1 MPTNDLL
8 SILRTAAADV
18 TDGLTIGGTCGM
30 DAKGGWVNEAAHQ
43 QYLARRR
50 RAYRA
55 AHPRRTAAE
64 MLEEAQ
70 EIAEERAAKAATAEK
85 RDSRLR
91 LWQFACN
98 SGLKLNWASEGLAD
112 LKDFFETGTD
122 RLAMTL
128 GMIKGFKYMFY
139 RVFADGDF
147 LRGYIVLDGEGTT
160 LNVVSAAAS
169 HLDFWPAMKK
179 AYVLDSW
186 VADSKLPACGKFY
199 MSGHKPKYL

>member
-8 SILRTAAADV
+8 SILRTAADV

-55 AHPRRTAAE
+55 AHPLRTAAE

-70 EIAEERAAKAATAEK
+70 EIAAERAAKAETAEK
-85 RDSRLR
+85 RAERLR
-91 LWQFACN
+91 LWQFGCN

-128 GMIKGFKYMFY
+128 GTLKGFKYMFY
-139 RVFADGDF
+139 RVSADGDF
-147 LRGYIVLDGEGTT
+147 LRGYLVLDHKTT
-160 LNVVSAAAS
+160 LNVVSEAAP

-186 VADSKLPACGKFY
+186 VADSKLAHCGKFY
-199 MSGHKPKYL
+199 MYGHKPKHL